1 MTTMRGGSNVF
12 SFVAWINGLSS
23 AIVTS
28 RSRAQAELYQGAI
41 EGFKPYAV

>member
-1 MTTMRGGSNVF
+1 MTTKRGESNVF

-28 RSRAQAELYQGAI
+28 RSRAVDSNC
-41 EGFKPYAV
+41 FAVTIVSDVLNR